1 MHHYEWQAMLGLSKK
16 GNTGVSLVL
25 SSGGARG
32 LAHIGVIE
40 ELLTRDFCINSVVG
54 SSMGALV
61 AGLYASGGLENFKNW
76 AVGLSK
82 LEMLSLVD
90 FTLTSRGIIKGEKVF
105 NQMQKLGLIPDINIE
120 DLPIPFAAVA
130 VDIINGKEV
139 VFRSGSLLKAI
150 RASIAIPSV
159 FTPVAHE
166 DGLLIDG
173 GVLSPLP
180 LQHATRSKH
189 DLLVAV
195 DVNSFTPYGKPIAR
209 IRRRMEQVDK
219 PKLLKKWDAFNR
231 QHKQPM
237 SGRATQKGVGYLQL
251 LTRSSLLMQAKLT
264 QYAVGEST
272 PDILVPISKDVSTAY
287 EFYRAN
293 ELIGFGRQRCAE
305 VLDGKGL

>member
-1 MHHYEWQAMLGLSKK
+1 MLGLSKK
-16 GNTGVSLVL
+16 SNTGISLVL

-32 LAHIGVIE
+32 LAHIGAIE
-40 ELLTRDFCINSVVG
+40 ELLARGFRINSVVG
-54 SSMGALV
+54 SSIGALV
-61 AGLYASGGLENFKNW
+61 AGLYASGGLENFKSW
-76 AVGLSK
+76 AVGLNK
-82 LEMLSLVD
+82 IEMLSLVD

-180 LQHATRSKH
+180 LQHVIRHKN

-195 DVNSFTPYGKPIAR
+195 DVNSFAPYGKQMVR
-209 IRRRMEQVDK
+209 IRTKMETVDK
-219 PKLLKKWDAFNR
+219 SKLIKKWDAFNR
-231 QHKQPM
+231 QHQQPR
-237 SGRATQKGVGYLQL
+237 SVKATQKGVGYLQL
-251 LTRSSLLMQAKLT
+251 LTRSSLLMQARLT

-305 VLDGKGL
+305 VLDGKWL